1 MDRKD
6 AHSSRFFAIVKA
18 NLLFCP
24 DSACLKAGG
33 FEYNGRMTRP
43 GGANSANSANPIPAS
58 RADDELRRQRA
69 RLEAEIATR
78 QGVEQR
84 LAQVQSAYARFVP
97 PQLLELLGKES
108 ILDVDWG
115 NQAEKK
121 MTILFSDIRG
131 FASMSERLSP
141 QQCFDFINA
150 YLSFMEPVVLA
161 HGGFID
167 KYIGDSVMALF
178 PARGDDALRAALG
191 MLAELDHF
199 NAQRTTLLAEL
210 PPEHPERRS
219 ASDIRIGIG
228 MNSGLLMLGVIGG
241 ASRMEVTVISDA
253 VNLASRVETL
263 TKTYQTPIL
272 ITQHTLNSIRH
283 SSDFSIRFIDR
294 VRVRGKHLAQSIYEV
309 FDADPA
315 PLKAAKLASR
325 DTFEEALA
333 HYHFRRMEDALTLFG
348 NCLEHNPGDT
358 PAAVYWQRCRQ
369 ANRALVEEAGE
380 TDSATHW
387 QPEYVLGLAGIDDMH
402 QAIFNHIVALAEALQ
417 KESAATA
424 EQLMAKLL
432 EWTAE
437 HFDSEERLMQA
448 HDYPHSPFTEH
459 RQQHQKFLEFL
470 EALAAEIQD
479 GKTSPLRLAFRCQFL
494 LLDWFIS
501 HINITDR
508 HMERYLAGRIASA
521 ATV

>member
-1 MDRKD
+1 
-6 AHSSRFFAIVKA
+6 
-18 NLLFCP
+18 
-24 DSACLKAGG
+24 
-33 FEYNGRMTRP
+33 MTKSGP
-43 GGANSANSANPIPAS
+43 SANSPLISDPE
-58 RADDELRRQRA
+58 DELRRLRA

-84 LAQVQSAYARFVP
+84 LVELQSAYSRFVP

-131 FASMSERLSP
+131 FASMSERMSP
-141 QQCFDFINA
+141 QQCFDFINE

-178 PARGDDALRAALG
+178 PARGDDALRGALG
-191 MLAELDHF
+191 MLAELDRF
-199 NAQRTTLLAEL
+199 NAQRSIQQGEFSF
-210 PPEHPERRS
+210 EHPERRTG
-219 ASDIRIGIG
+219 SDVHIGIG

-241 ASRMEVTVISDA
+241 SNRMEVTVISDA

-283 SSDFSIRFIDR
+283 SGDFSIRFIDR

-315 PLKAAKLASR
+315 ALKAAKLASR
-325 DTFEEALA
+325 DTFEDALA
-333 HYHFRRMEDALTLFG
+333 HYHFRRMDEALTLFSD
-348 NCLEHNPGDT
+348 CLERAPGDT

-369 ANRALVEEAGE
+369 ANRAHPGEAGE

-387 QPEYVLGLAGIDDMH
+387 RPEYLLDFAGLDEMH
-402 QAIFNHIVALAEALQ
+402 QVIFSHIVALSEALQ
-417 KESAATA
+417 QEAAGTA
-424 EQLMAKLL
+424 EQLASKLV
-432 EWTAE
+432 EFTME
-437 HFDSEERLMQA
+437 HFDSEERLMAA
-448 HDYPHSPFTEH
+448 HGYPNSPMAEH
-459 RQQHQKFLEFL
+459 RQQHQKFREFL
-470 EALAAEIQD
+470 DVLAKEIHD
-479 GKTSPLRLAFRCQFL
+479 GGTSALRLAFRCQFL

-501 HINITDR
+501 HISITDR
-508 HMERYLAGRIASA
+508 HLERYLAGRITTDAK
-521 ATV
+521 T

>member
-1 MDRKD
+1 M
-6 AHSSRFFAIVKA
+6 
-18 NLLFCP
+18 
-24 DSACLKAGG
+24 
-33 FEYNGRMTRP
+33 
-43 GGANSANSANPIPAS
+43 ANPGVTPTPPLS
-58 RADDELRRQRA
+58 NSPEDELRRLRA
-69 RLEAEIATR
+69 RLDAEIATR

-84 LAQVQSAYARFVP
+84 LAKVQSAYSRFVP

-131 FASMSERLSP
+131 FASMSESMSP

-178 PARGDDALRAALG
+178 PARGDDALKAALG
-191 MLAELDHF
+191 MLAELDQF
-199 NAQRTTLLAEL
+199 NAQRAVLQGEL
-210 PPEHPERRS
+210 PFEHPERRGGS
-219 ASDIRIGIG
+219 ETHIGIG

-241 ASRMEVTVISDA
+241 SNRMEVTVISDA

-272 ITQHTLNSIRH
+272 ITQHTLNSIRYPN
-283 SSDFSIRFIDR
+283 DFSIRFIDR

-325 DTFEEALA
+325 DTFEDALA
-333 HYHFRRMEDALTLFG
+333 HYHFRRMDDALTLFSD
-348 NCLEHNPGDT
+348 CLERNPGDT

-369 ANRALVEEAGE
+369 ANRMHQGDDGGE
-380 TDSATHW
+380 TDTATHW
-387 QPEYVLGLAGIDDMH
+387 RSEYLLDFPGLDEMH
-402 QAIFNHIVALAEALQ
+402 QVIFSHIVALSEALQ
-417 KESAATA
+417 REAAGQA
-424 EQLMAKLL
+424 GQLVVKLV
-432 EWTAE
+432 EWTQE
-437 HFDSEERLMQA
+437 HFESEERLMEA
-448 HDYPHSPFTEH
+448 HGYPHSPMAEH
-459 RQQHQKFLEFL
+459 RQQHHKFKEFL
-470 EALAAEIQD
+470 EALAAEIH
-479 GKTSPLRLAFRCQFL
+479 GGATSPLRLAFRCQFL

-501 HINITDR
+501 HISITDR
-508 HMERYLAGRIASA
+508 HLERYLVGRITPDAKL
-521 ATV
+521 

>member
-1 MDRKD
+1 
-6 AHSSRFFAIVKA
+6 
-18 NLLFCP
+18 
-24 DSACLKAGG
+24 
-33 FEYNGRMTRP
+33 MTKS
-43 GGANSANSANPIPAS
+43 GATANPSPA
-58 RADDELRRQRA
+58 AHAEGELRRQRA
-69 RLEAEIATR
+69 RLEVEIATR

-84 LAQVQSAYARFVP
+84 LTQVQAAYARFVP
-97 PQLLELLGKES
+97 PQLLQLLGKES

-131 FASMSERLSP
+131 FASMSERMSP

-191 MLAELDHF
+191 MLAELDQF
-199 NAQRTTLLAEL
+199 NAQRAILLTEL
-210 PPEHPERRS
+210 PADHPERRAVS
-219 ASDIRIGIG
+219 AVKIGIG

-241 ASRMEVTVISDA
+241 TNRMEVTVISDA
-253 VNLASRVETL
+253 VNLASRVEAL

-283 SSDFSIRFIDR
+283 PADFSIRFIDR

-315 PLKAAKLASR
+315 PIKSAKLASR
-325 DTFEEALA
+325 DTFENALA
-333 HYHFRRMEDALTLFG
+333 HYHFRHMEDALTLFG
-348 NCLEHNPGDT
+348 DCLEHNPGDT

-369 ANRALVEEAGE
+369 AYNPPIDAHSGAAGE

-387 QPEYVLGLAGIDDMH
+387 RPEYLLGLAGLDDMH
-402 QAIFNHIVALAEALQ
+402 QAIFGHIVALSVALQ
-417 KESAATA
+417 QESPSTA
-424 EQLMAKLL
+424 EHLVIELVD
-432 EWTAE
+432 WTAE
-437 HFDSEERLMQA
+437 HFDAEERLMQA
-448 HDYPHSPFTEH
+448 HGYPHSPFIEH
-459 RQQHQKFLEFL
+459 RQQHQKFREFL
-470 EALAAEIQD
+470 DTLATEIRD

-508 HMERYLAGRIASA
+508 HLERFLAGCITSD
-521 ATV
+521 ATA

>member
-1 MDRKD
+1 MNKPGTLPSSS
-6 AHSSRFFAIVKA
+6 HSG
-18 NLLFCP
+18 N
-24 DSACLKAGG
+24 
-33 FEYNGRMTRP
+33 
-43 GGANSANSANPIPAS
+43 
-58 RADDELRRQRA
+58 ADDELRRLRA
-69 RLEAEIATR
+69 RLDAEVATR
-78 QGVEQR
+78 QGVEHR
-84 LAQVQSAYARFVP
+84 LAQVQAAYARFVP
-97 PQLLELLGKES
+97 PQLLELLTKES

-131 FASMSERLSP
+131 FASMSERMSP

-150 YLSFMEPVVLA
+150 YLSFMEPVVLS

-191 MLAELDHF
+191 MLAELDQF
-199 NAQRTTLLAEL
+199 NAQRAILMTEL
-210 PPEHPERRS
+210 PPDHPERRNNTEVK
-219 ASDIRIGIG
+219 IGIG

-241 ASRMEVTVISDA
+241 TNRMEVTVISDA

-283 SSDFSIRFIDR
+283 PADFSIRFIDR

-315 PLKAAKLASR
+315 PLKAAKLATR
-325 DTFEEALA
+325 DTFEDALA
-333 HYHFRRMEDALTLFG
+333 HYHFRRMEDALTLFSD
-348 NCLEHNPGDT
+348 CLEHNPGDT

-369 ANRALVEEAGE
+369 ANRAPSSDAGE

-387 QPEYVLGLAGIDDMH
+387 RDEYVISFAGLNEMH
-402 QAIFNHIVALAEALQ
+402 QAIFNHIVSLSDALHQEAAG
-417 KESAATA
+417 SA
-424 EQLMAKLL
+424 EQIVTKLVEL
-432 EWTAE
+432 TREI
-437 HFDSEERLMQA
+437 FDTEERLMQA
-448 HDYPHSPFTEH
+448 HGYPNSPFAEH
-459 RQQHQKFLEFL
+459 RQQHHKFCEFL
-470 EALAAEIQD
+470 NTLADDIHQGEI
-479 GKTSPLRLAFRCQFL
+479 SALRLAFRSQYL

-501 HINITDR
+501 HISITDR
-508 HMERYLAGRIASA
+508 HMERFLVGRAGAEPF
-521 ATV
+521 

>member
-1 MDRKD
+1 M
-6 AHSSRFFAIVKA
+6 I
-18 NLLFCP
+18 P
-24 DSACLKAGG
+24 
-33 FEYNGRMTRP
+33 P
-43 GGANSANSANPIPAS
+43 GKPAS
-58 RADDELRRQRA
+58 PLIDDPADELRRTRA
-69 RLEAEIATR
+69 RLESEIATR
-78 QGVEQR
+78 QGVELR
-84 LAQVQSAYARFVP
+84 LAQVQSAYSRFVP

-131 FASMSERLSP
+131 FASMSERMSP

-178 PARGDDALRAALG
+178 PARGDDALHAALG
-191 MLAELDHF
+191 MLTELGQF
-199 NAQRTTLLAEL
+199 NAQRSLLQGEL
-210 PPEHPERRS
+210 PFEHGDRRS
-219 ASDIRIGIG
+219 GDEVHIGIG

-241 ASRMEVTVISDA
+241 SNRMEVTVISDA

-272 ITQHTLNSIRH
+272 ITQHTLNSIRQ
-283 SSDFSIRFIDR
+283 SADFSIRFIDR

-325 DTFEEALA
+325 DTFEDALA
-333 HYHFRRMEDALTLFG
+333 HYHFRRMDGALTLFSD
-348 NCLEHNPGDT
+348 CLEYNPGDT

-369 ANRALVEEAGE
+369 ANRDHQVDEGE
-380 TDSATHW
+380 TDSAVHW
-387 QPEYVLGLAGIDDMH
+387 RPEYLLGFPGLDEMH
-402 QAIFNHIVALAEALQ
+402 QVIFSHIVALSEALQ
-417 KESAATA
+417 REAAGDA
-424 EQLMAKLL
+424 VQLVGKLVA
-432 EWTAE
+432 WTKE
-437 HFDSEERLMQA
+437 HFESEERLMEV
-448 HDYPHSPFTEH
+448 HGYPRSPQLEH
-459 RQQHQKFLEFL
+459 RQQHVKFLEFIDT
-470 EALAAEIQD
+470 LAADIQD
-479 GKTSPLRLAFRCQFL
+479 GGTSALRLAFRCQFL

-501 HINITDR
+501 HISVTDR
-508 HMERYLAGRIASA
+508 HLERFLAARVAPEAGA
-521 ATV
+521 

>member
-1 MDRKD
+1 MTPPG
-6 AHSSRFFAIVKA
+6 AHDGSPLAVST
-18 NLLFCP
+18 
-24 DSACLKAGG
+24 
-33 FEYNGRMTRP
+33 E
-43 GGANSANSANPIPAS
+43 
-58 RADDELRRQRA
+58 DELRRMRA

-84 LAQVQSAYARFVP
+84 LTQVQAAYARFVP

-131 FASMSERLSP
+131 FASMSERMSP
-141 QQCFDFINA
+141 QQCFDFIND

-178 PARGDDALRAALG
+178 PARGDDALHGALG
-191 MLAELDHF
+191 MLAELGQF
-199 NAQRTTLLAEL
+199 NAQRSIRLTEL
-210 PPEHPERRS
+210 PADHPERCGG
-219 ASDIRIGIG
+219 SDVQIGIG

-241 ASRMEVTVISDA
+241 SNRMEVTVISDA

-272 ITQHTLNSIRH
+272 ITQHTLNSIRQPA
-283 SSDFSIRFIDR
+283 DFSIRFIDR

-325 DTFEEALA
+325 DTFEDALA
-333 HYHFRRMEDALTLFG
+333 HYHFQRMEEALTLFG
-348 NCLEHNPGDT
+348 DCLEHNPGDT

-369 ANRALVEEAGE
+369 AYRVHAGEAGE
-380 TDSATHW
+380 TDSAAHW
-387 QPEYVLGLAGIDDMH
+387 REEYLLGFAGLDEIH
-402 QAIFNHIVALAEALQ
+402 QVIFSHIVALSEALQ
-417 KESAATA
+417 KEAAGTA
-424 EQLMAKLL
+424 AHRVGKLVEL
-432 EWTAE
+432 TSE
-437 HFDSEERLMQA
+437 HFEAEERLMQA
-448 HDYPHSPFTEH
+448 HGYPHSAYSEH
-459 RQQHQKFLEFL
+459 CQQHQKFSEFL
-470 EALAAEIQD
+470 GALAREIHD
-479 GKTSPLRLAFRCQFL
+479 GKTSALRLAFRSQFL

-501 HINITDR
+501 HISITDR
-508 HMERYLAGRIASA
+508 HLERYLAVRLTADDSR
-521 ATV
+521 

>member
-1 MDRKD
+1 M
-6 AHSSRFFAIVKA
+6 
-18 NLLFCP
+18 
-24 DSACLKAGG
+24 
-33 FEYNGRMTRP
+33 GRMTTTL
-43 GGANSANSANPIPAS
+43 GGTSSS
-58 RADDELRRQRA
+58 LGSSSEDELRRMRA
-69 RLEAEIATR
+69 RLESEIATR

-84 LAQVQSAYARFVP
+84 LAHVQAAYARFVP
-97 PQLLELLGKES
+97 PQLLELLGRES

-131 FASMSERLSP
+131 FASMSERMSP

-191 MLAELDHF
+191 MLSELDQF
-199 NAQRTTLLAEL
+199 NAKRAVSQNEF
-210 PPEHPERRS
+210 PFDHPERRNGG
-219 ASDIRIGIG
+219 DVHIGIG

-241 ASRMEVTVISDA
+241 SNRMEVTVISDA

-283 SSDFSIRFIDR
+283 PADFSIRFIDR

-325 DTFEEALA
+325 DTFEDALA
-333 HYHFRRMEDALTLFG
+333 HYHFRRMDVALSLFSD
-348 NCLEHNPGDT
+348 CLEHNPGDT

-369 ANRALVEEAGE
+369 AHRDQAG
-380 TDSATHW
+380 DSFDSDTAMHW
-387 QPEYVLGLAGIDDMH
+387 RSEYLLGFAGLDEIH
-402 QAIFNHIVALAEALQ
+402 QVIFNHIVALSEALQ
-417 KESAATA
+417 REAPGAAS
-424 EQLMAKLL
+424 ELVSKLV
-432 EWTAE
+432 EWTQE
-437 HFDSEERLMQA
+437 HFEAEERMMHA
-448 HDYPHSPFTEH
+448 HGYPSSPMLEH
-459 RQQHQKFLEFL
+459 RQQHQKFGEFL
-470 EALAAEIQD
+470 ATLATDIHD
-479 GKTSPLRLAFRCQFL
+479 GKTSALRLAFRCQFL

-501 HINITDR
+501 HISVTDR
-508 HMERYLAGRIASA
+508 HLERFLAGRVS
-521 ATV
+521 TDT